1 MTRTI
6 TGLFDSISE
15 AQAVATHLRSHDG
28 IDPARIHIH
37 GATEGQ
43 STASTGASS
52 GEGQG
57 FWASLGSLFIPDEDR
72 YSYSEGIRRGGYVVS
87 AEVDD
92 ALIDHALDV
101 FEEHGAVDLDTRE
114 AEWRSSGWSGYQAT
128 GTDASAGTGMP
139 MNSSAAVGA
148 GTMGGTSTPAVGTT
162 GMGTTGMGTTGMG
175 EMGSGMAGA
184 GMAGA
189 GMTGGTVQTGTTET
203 GTTETGTTETRAAQT
218 ASMAGSSV
226 AGKSTA
232 GTAGRT
238 NEERIP
244 IVEERLRV
252 GKREMDRGRVRVRSY
267 VVETPVSET
276 VSLREEHVHVE
287 RRPVDLPA
295 SAVDDAFRER
305 TIEAVEHAEEA
316 VVAKEARVKEELVIR
331 KETEQREQTVSDTV
345 RHTEVEVEDERTAGT
360 TATDGTMPTR
370 PAGT

>member
-6 TGLFDSISE
+6 TGLFDSMSE

-43 STASTGASS
+43 STASTGAGASS

-92 ALIDHALDV
+92 AMVDHALDV

-148 GTMGGTSTPAVGTT
+148 GTMGGTSVPAVGS
-162 GMGTTGMGTTGMG
+162 TGMG

-184 GMAGA
+184 GM
-189 GMTGGTVQTGTTET
+189 TGGMAQTGTTET
-203 GTTETGTTETRAAQT
+203 STAQT
-218 ASMAGSSV
+218 ASMAGSSMTSD
-226 AGKSTA
+226 STA
-232 GTAGRT
+232 GMAGRT

-244 IVEERLRV
+244 IVEEQLRV
-252 GKREMDRGRVRVRSY
+252 GKRETDRGRVRVRSY

-276 VSLREEHVHVE
+276 VTLRDEHVQVE

-316 VVAKEARVKEELVIR
+316 VVSKEARVKEELVIR
-331 KETEQREQTVSDTV
+331 KEAEQRQQTVSDTV

-360 TATDGTMPTR
+360 AATGGTMPKR